1 MPRGRKVGQVIDRK
15 ESQKGYIIINKK
27 LRLRVETDC
36 LTLEELVGNNK
47 ETSEDIYGN
56 YKYFT
61 SWSSVLDYL
70 IRKFT
75 TEKVSKRGILT
86 FQEARQEIL
95 NGIKEVKQILLGE
108 IEQQIKSAND
118 EIKNVINKFNR

>member
-1 MPRGRKVGQVIDRK
+1 MPRGRKPCQVVEKK

-61 SWSSVLDYL
+61 SWSGVLDYL
-70 IRKFT
+70 IKKFT
-75 TEKVSKRGILT
+75 AEKVSKQGILT

-95 NGIKEVKQILLGE
+95 DSIKEVKQVLIGE
-108 IEQQIKSAND
+108 IELQTKIANEDIKSA
-118 EIKNVINKFNR
+118 IKKFNI

>member
-1 MPRGRKVGQVIDRK
+1 MPRGRKPGQVVKRK
-15 ESQKGYIIINKK
+15 ESQKGYITINDS

-36 LTLEELVGNNK
+36 LTLEEVVGNNK
-47 ETSEDIYGN
+47 EDSGDTYGN

-61 SWSSVLDYL
+61 SWNGVLDYL
-70 IRKFT
+70 IKKFT
-75 TEKVSKRGILT
+75 AEKVSKQGILT

-108 IEQQIKSAND
+108 IEQQRKIAD
-118 EIKNVINKFNR
+118 EEIKNAINKFNR

>member
-1 MPRGRKVGQVIDRK
+1 MPRGRKPGQVVKRK

>member
-1 MPRGRKVGQVIDRK
+1 MPRGRKNRK
-15 ESQKGYIIINKK
+15 ESQKGYVIINEK
-27 LRLRVETDC
+27 LRLRVEIDC
-36 LTLEELVGNNK
+36 LTLEELLGNNK
-47 ETSEDIYGN
+47 ETGECTYGN

-75 TEKVSKRGILT
+75 AEKVSKQGILT
-86 FQEARQEIL
+86 FQEARKEIL

-108 IEQQIKSAND
+108 IEEQIKSAND
-118 EIKNVINKFNR
+118 DIKSIINKFNI

>member
-1 MPRGRKVGQVIDRK
+1 MPRGRKPGQVVKRK

-36 LTLEELVGNNK
+36 LTLEELVGKNK

-61 SWSSVLDYL
+61 SWSGVLDYL
-70 IRKFT
+70 IKKFT
-75 TEKVSKRGILT
+75 AEKVIKQGILT

-95 NGIKEVKQILLGE
+95 DSIKEVKQVLFGE
-108 IEQQIKSAND
+108 IELQTKIANEDIKSA
-118 EIKNVINKFNR
+118 IKKFNI

>member
-1 MPRGRKVGQVIDRK
+1 MPRGRKSGQVVKRK
-15 ESQKGYIIINKK
+15 ESQKGYITINDS

-36 LTLEELVGNNK
+36 LTLEEVVGNNK
-47 ETSEDIYGN
+47 EDSGDTYGN

-75 TEKVSKRGILT
+75 AEKVSKQGILT

-108 IEQQIKSAND
+108 IEQQRKIAD
-118 EIKNVINKFNR
+118 EEIKNAINKFTR

>member
-1 MPRGRKVGQVIDRK
+1 MPRGRKPGHVVERK
-15 ESQKGYIIINKK
+15 ESKNGYIIINKK

-70 IRKFT
+70 IKKFT
-75 TEKVSKRGILT
+75 AEKVSKQGILT

-95 NGIKEVKQILLGE
+95 DGIKEVKQVLLGE
-108 IEQQIKSAND
+108 IELQTKIAKEDIKSA
-118 EIKNVINKFNR
+118 IKKFNI

>member
-1 MPRGRKVGQVIDRK
+1 MPRGRKPGQVVERK
-15 ESQKGYIIINKK
+15 ESQKGYVIINEK

-36 LTLEELVGNNK
+36 LTLEELLGNNK
-47 ETSEDIYGN
+47 ETGEDMYGN

-61 SWSSVLDYL
+61 SWTGVLDYL

-75 TEKVSKRGILT
+75 AEKIGQRKILT
-86 FQEARQEIL
+86 FQEAKQEIL
-95 NGIKEVKQILLGE
+95 DSIKKVKQVLLGE
-108 IEQQIKSAND
+108 IEQQIKSVND

>member
-1 MPRGRKVGQVIDRK
+1 MPRGRKPGQVVERK

-75 TEKVSKRGILT
+75 AEKVNKQGILT

-95 NGIKEVKQILLGE
+95 DSIKEVKQILLGE
-108 IEQQIKSAND
+108 IEEQIKSAND
-118 EIKNVINKFNR
+118 DIKSIINKFNI

>member
-1 MPRGRKVGQVIDRK
+1 MPRGRKPGQVVERK

-36 LTLEELVGNNK
+36 LTLEKLVGNNK
-47 ETSEDIYGN
+47 ETGEDIYSN

-70 IRKFT
+70 IREFT
-75 TEKVSKRGILT
+75 AEKVSKQGILT

-95 NGIKEVKQILLGE
+95 DSIKEVKQVLIGE
-108 IEQQIKSAND
+108 IELQTKIANEDIKSA
-118 EIKNVINKFNR
+118 IKKFNI

>member
-1 MPRGRKVGQVIDRK
+1 MPRGRKPGQVVKRK

-36 LTLEELVGNNK
+36 LTLEELVGKNK

-61 SWSSVLDYL
+61 SWSGVLDYL
-70 IRKFT
+70 IKKFT
-75 TEKVSKRGILT
+75 AEKVSKQGILT

-95 NGIKEVKQILLGE
+95 DSIKEVKQVLFGE
-108 IEQQIKSAND
+108 IELQTKIANEDIKSA
-118 EIKNVINKFNR
+118 IKKFNI

>member
-1 MPRGRKVGQVIDRK
+1 MPRGRKSGQVVKRK

-36 LTLEELVGNNK
+36 LTLEELIGNNK

-75 TEKVSKRGILT
+75 AEKVSKRGILT

>member
-1 MPRGRKVGQVIDRK
+1 MPRGRKPGQVIDRK
-15 ESQKGYIIINKK
+15 ESQKGYVIINEK

-36 LTLEELVGNNK
+36 LTLEELLENNK
-47 ETSEDIYGN
+47 ETGEDTYGN

-61 SWSSVLDYL
+61 SWNGVLDYL

-75 TEKVSKRGILT
+75 AEKVSQKRILT
-86 FQEARQEIL
+86 FQEAKQEIL
-95 NGIKEVKQILLGE
+95 DSIKKVKQVLLGE

-118 EIKNVINKFNR
+118 DIKNVINKFNR

>member
-1 MPRGRKVGQVIDRK
+1 MPRGRKPGQVVKRK
-15 ESQKGYIIINKK
+15 ESQKGYVIINKK
-27 LRLRVETDC
+27 LRLKVETDC
-36 LTLEELVGNNK
+36 LTLEELLGNNK
-47 ETSEDIYGN
+47 ETGEGTYGN

-70 IRKFT
+70 IKKFT
-75 TEKVSKRGILT
+75 AEKVSKQGILT

-108 IEQQIKSAND
+108 IEQQRKIAD
-118 EIKNVINKFNR
+118 EEIKNAINKFNR

>member
-1 MPRGRKVGQVIDRK
+1 MPRGRKPGQDMEKK
-15 ESQKGYIIINKK
+15 ELQKGYIIINGK
-27 LRLRVETDC
+27 LRLRVESDC
-36 LTLEELVGNNK
+36 LTLEELVGSNK
-47 ETSEDIYGN
+47 KTGEDMYGN

-61 SWSSVLDYL
+61 SWTGVLDYL

-75 TEKVSKRGILT
+75 AEKISQRKILT
-86 FQEARQEIL
+86 FQEAKQEIL
-95 NGIKEVKQILLGE
+95 DSIKEVKQILLGE